1 MRQISGAILILTTL
15 AVAAPAAAV
24 EKTPPAKAESAPAAQ
39 RFAQP
44 ASHRG
49 PVMSHGYSARARR
62 IADCLATYPG
72 YDPKSDRVVV
82 RPGVTRPC
90 ALQLAEARR

>member
-1 MRQISGAILILTTL
+1 MRQTCGAILALSTL
-15 AVAAPAAAV
+15 AFAAPAAAV
-24 EKTPPAKAESAPAAQ
+24 ERTPSPKAEAAPSAQ

-44 ASHRG
+44 ASYRG

-72 YDPKSDRVVV
+72 YDPKTDRVIV
-82 RPGVTRPC
+82 RPGVARRC
-90 ALQLAEARR
+90 DLQAAEARR

>member
-1 MRQISGAILILTTL
+1 MRQIPGAVLILSL
-15 AVAAPAAAV
+15 FVSPAAADG
-24 EKTPPAKAESAPAAQ
+24 KTPSGKAEAAPSAQ
-39 RFAQP
+39 RFAQA

-49 PVMSHGYSARARR
+49 PEMSHGYSPRARR

-90 ALQLAEARR
+90 HLRLAQARR